1 MMRED
6 IISLIPI
13 YIMGKRY
20 EVPMGLT
27 IQKAMEYSGYE
38 LTRGCGCRGG
48 VCGACATIYRR
59 KGEYRLN
66 VGLAC
71 QTVVEPDIYLVQLPY
86 TPANKAL
93 YAVQT
98 VMPDD
103 FNLALIYPELLR
115 CMGCNTCTKSC
126 PMDLEVMNYI
136 SAAIRGD
143 YEEVVELSIECVQ
156 CGLCAARCPAELA
169 PFNIALLIRRLHGKH
184 MISPSPQLKQ
194 RLDDIRSGKYE
205 QKINELKKM
214 DKAEV
219 EKIYKE
225 LQATKGAAV

>member
-1 MMRED
+1 MTD
-6 IISLIPI
+6 AGVTLIPI

-20 EVPMGLT
+20 EVPKGLT
-27 IQKAMEYSGYE
+27 FQKALEYSGYS

-48 VCGACATIYRR
+48 VCGACATIFRR
-59 KGEYRLN
+59 KAEYRLN

-93 YAVQT
+93 YAVKNIL
-98 VMPDD
+98 PDD

-115 CMGCNTCTKSC
+115 CMGCNTCSKSC

-143 YEEVVELSIECVQ
+143 YEAVVELSIECVQ

-169 PFNIALLIRRLHGKH
+169 PFNIALLIRRLYGRH
-184 MISPSPQLKQ
+184 MVSPSPQLKQ
-194 RLDDIRSGKYE
+194 RLAEIESGKYRS
-205 QKINELKKM
+205 KIDELKKM
-214 DKAEV
+214 ERSEV

>member
-1 MMRED
+1 MRED
-6 IISLIPI
+6 GITLIPI
-13 YIMGKRY
+13 YIMGKQY
-20 EVPMGLT
+20 EVPKGLT
-27 IQKAMEYSGYE
+27 IQKAMEYSGYT

-48 VCGACATIYRR
+48 VCGACATVYRR

-93 YAVQT
+93 YAVQNII
-98 VMPDD
+98 PDD
-103 FNLALIYPELLR
+103 MNIAEIYPELLR

-126 PMDLEVMNYI
+126 PMDLEVMNYV

-143 YEEVVELSIECVQ
+143 LEEVVELSIECVQ
-156 CGLCAARCPAELA
+156 CGLCAARCPAEIA
-169 PFNIALLIRRLHGKH
+169 PFNIALLIRRIYGKH
-184 MISPSPQLKQ
+184 ILSPSPQLAG
-194 RLDDIRSGKYE
+194 RLEEINSGMYQE
-205 QKINELKKM
+205 QIDALRKM
-214 DKAEV
+214 DQKEI
-219 EKIYKE
+219 EEIYKE

>member
-1 MMRED
+1 MKD
-6 IISLIPI
+6 GIIKLIPI

-20 EVPMGLT
+20 EVPNGLT
-27 IQKAMEYSGYE
+27 IQKALEYSGYK

-59 KGEYRLN
+59 KGEFRLN

-71 QTVVEPDIYLVQLPY
+71 QTVVEPEIYLVQLPY

-93 YAVQT
+93 YT
-98 VMPDD
+98 LKDLPPDD
-103 FNLALIYPELLR
+103 LNIALIYPELLR

-126 PMDLEVMNYI
+126 PMNLEVMNYI
-136 SAAIRGD
+136 SATIRGD
-143 YEEVVELSIECVQ
+143 FKAVVELSIECVQ

-169 PFNIALLIRRLHGKH
+169 PFNIALLIRRLYGRHIVGE
-184 MISPSPQLKQ
+184 SPQLKQ
-194 RLDDIRSGKYE
+194 RLEEIRAGKYKE
-205 QKINELKKM
+205 KIDKLMKM
-214 DKAEV
+214 DKSEV
-219 EKIYKE
+219 ENIYKE

>member
-6 IISLIPI
+6 IIKLIPI
-13 YIMGKRY
+13 YIMGKKY
-20 EVPMGLT
+20 AVPEGLT
-27 IQKAMEYSGYE
+27 IQKAFEYSGYA

-48 VCGACATIYRR
+48 VCGACATVYRK

-86 TPANKAL
+86 TSANKAL
-93 YAVQT
+93 YAVQH
-98 VMPDD
+98 VVLDEL
-103 FNLALIYPELLR
+103 NIIKLYPELLR

-126 PMDLEVMNYI
+126 PMDLEVMNYV
-136 SAAIRGD
+136 SAAVRGD
-143 YEEVVELSIECVQ
+143 FEAVVELSIECVQ

-169 PFNIALLIRRLHGKH
+169 PFNIALLIRRLYGKH
-184 MISPSPQLKQ
+184 VLRASPQLNR
-194 RLDDIRSGKYE
+194 RLEEIKSGMYK
-205 QKINELKKM
+205 QKIDDLRRM
-214 DKAEV
+214 DKSDV
-219 EKIYKE
+219 EKIFKE